1 MQPKKIILCVDRDE
15 EELSLLAFLLV
26 TNRYC
31 VLRATSSQE
40 AAAMF
45 YANPRIDLVIAD
57 EGMPRIAGVSLIK
70 HLKGIRSYIPM
81 MWLTKGPADAIKS
94 RWADAVVSKQLPR
107 AELLERIRFACVRK
121 RRPRKGAQYK
131 ISTPST

>member
-1 MQPKKIILCVDRDE
+1 M
-15 EELSLLAFLLV
+15 F
-26 TNRYC
+26 
-31 VLRATSSQE
+31 
-40 AAAMF
+40 AAH
-45 YANPRIDLVIAD
+45 PRIDLVIAD
-57 EGMPRIAGVSLIK
+57 EGMPRIAGVNLIK

-107 AELLERIRFACVRK
+107 AELLERIRFACERK
-121 RRPRKGAQYK
+121 RGPRKDFRHE

>member
-1 MQPKKIILCVDRDE
+1 MRPKKIILCVDRDE

-26 TNRYC
+26 TNGYR

-45 YANPRIDLVIAD
+45 AANPRIDLVIAD
-57 EGMPRIAGVSLIK
+57 EGMPKLSGANLIK

-81 MWLTKGPADAIKS
+81 MRLTKGPADAVQS

-107 AELLERIRFACVRK
+107 AELLQRICFASARK
-121 RRPRKGAQYK
+121 RGPRKGFK
-131 ISTPST
+131 HEISTTST